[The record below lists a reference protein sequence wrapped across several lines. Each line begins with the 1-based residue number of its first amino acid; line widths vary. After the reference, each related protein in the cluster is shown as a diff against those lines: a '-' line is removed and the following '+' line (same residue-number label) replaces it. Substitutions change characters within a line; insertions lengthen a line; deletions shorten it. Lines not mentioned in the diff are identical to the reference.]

1 MSRIRLT
8 IRHAPTVVSHAMRLS
23 GTAPILRHADAACS
37 PSPSRASRPTRD
49 RVLSQAL
56 TPALALDYVR
66 ELSADVRAAIVL
78 DAEGALLAGPPQL
91 AGPARALLEAGGDA
105 AELEAVSDAGVVCA
119 VRSPGHS
126 VVAVCGRF
134 AIPGV
139 VRQDL
144 RAAVAALE
152 GRAPGEDEAL
162 EARPGAA
169 PESGGGEAPEA
180 RPGEAPGSPPD
191 EPLERAA
198 GALISAAQR
207 DFDA

>member
-1 MSRIRLT
+1 MSR
-8 IRHAPTVVSHAMRLS
+8 
-23 GTAPILRHADAACS
+23 
-37 PSPSRASRPTRD
+37 
-49 RVLSQAL
+49 AL

-78 DAEGALLAGPPQL
+78 DADGALLAGPPEL
-91 AGPARALLEAGGDA
+91 AGPARALLAAGGGA

-119 VRSPGHS
+119 VRSPGHAA
-126 VVAVCGRF
+126 VAVCGRF

-152 GRAPGEDEAL
+152 GRPPGEDEAL
-162 EARPGAA
+162 EARPGEAA
-169 PESGGGEAPEA
+169 
-180 RPGEAPGSPPD
+180 GSRPD

-207 DFDA
+207 GFDA